1 MTTPTPEQL
10 DSATID
16 LIFALRDS
24 LTDDG
29 PSRIDFWSGRATTAI
44 QTAAAGSDTAGQ
56 AITTAAHKLQIIIL
70 PPNAA
75 KRARRAAE
83 IIDADYQA
91 WATHIDRNL
100 VYVVALAQLENRTNK
115 TAKKTAKTTEE
126 IPF

>member
-1 MTTPTPEQL
+1 MTTRTPEQL

-29 PSRIDFWSGRATTAI
+29 PSRLDFWGGRATTAI
-44 QTAAAGSDTAGQ
+44 QTAAAGSDSAGQ
-56 AITTAAHKLQIIIL
+56 AISTAAHKLQIIIL

-100 VYVVALAQLENRTNK
+100 VYIVALAQLENRTNK
-115 TAKKTAKTTEE
+115 TTKKTTKTEE